1 MYNKRLTRFLKPIFI
16 SILWSNHKR
25 YLKIDPVP
33 TIALFVPYN
42 FLIVHLLDLETPST
56 PKLEFLG
63 LRLMKTRFFGDAKYG
78 RTIVAKIFGISKNV
92 NKLSNVHILRQF
104 I

>member
-1 MYNKRLTRFLKPIFI
+1 MHFF
-16 SILWSNHKR
+16 
-25 YLKIDPVP
+25 
-33 TIALFVPYN
+33 
-42 FLIVHLLDLETPST
+42 DLETPST

-104 I
+104 IW